1 MAKQERAIRVVN
13 IKEVQRA
20 LKEMGLTPKKS
31 RTLINKA
38 LQPAAKIAERAAK
51 QKYKKGSN
59 NLNPGLRY
67 NPSTK
72 SKIKGPSLADSIGII
87 TASKSRQPGLLVG
100 PRVKRKW
107 ASANWSKAG
116 AVNLAQLLLRGS
128 KGVRKHKSGK
138 STGVLP
144 KQPDYLKQ
152 VINSKTGQILDR
164 ANKDIGRLV
173 ENLSKK
179 AGFK

>member
-1 MAKQERAIRVVN
+1 MAKQERGIRVVN

-51 QKYKKGSN
+51 QKYKKGSS

-116 AVNLAQLLLRGS
+116 S

-152 VINSKTGQILDR
+152 VINAKTAQILDR